1 MNERQAD
8 DSDELQPRILIV
20 DDDED
25 LLDTMKRRQVA
36 STCRRLL
43 SAGVRASESAGRR
56 HAKKR
61 HVCATREN
69 QRRHVNEAHGLAPT
83 LDFWGLPSPEPPCG
97 W

>member
-1 MNERQAD
+1 MNERQSD
-8 DSDELQPRILIV
+8 DSDELQPRIIIV

-56 HAKKR
+56 H
-61 HVCATREN
+61 
-69 QRRHVNEAHGLAPT
+69 VNEADGLAPT